1 MPTSSPPSLVEI
13 GRRAKAA
20 SRLLAGAS
28 SAARNEALLRSAD
41 LLEHT
46 VNEGKKDFTV
56 SRYKGLGEM
65 NAEQLWET
73 TMNPER
79 RNLLRVELGDLM
91 TDDGQEIFAL
101 LMGEDVEERRKFIQE
116 HALDVK
122 NLDI

>member
-1 MPTSSPPSLVEI
+1 
-13 GRRAKAA
+13 
-20 SRLLAGAS
+20 
-28 SAARNEALLRSAD
+28 
-41 LLEHT
+41 
-46 VNEGKKDFTV
+46 
-56 SRYKGLGEM
+56 M

-79 RNLLRVELGDLM
+79 RNLLRVELGDVM